1 MRRETV
7 HQDMRG
13 DRAVREERDR
23 DRATVP
29 PVAGTGEPAGPAVRG
44 SGPVARGSGPV
55 FVDATGRRSR
65 TWRRA
70 GVITALVC
78 SCYATTV
85 VATLI
90 GGDSSAPFLELPRAM
105 GMTREEASPPAPAPE
120 SVGGVSDAAPQ
131 DGVTRRIPYG
141 EWPKATGWTPEP
153 DATTAGSPA
162 RPSAEGRRPARPAA
176 NAPTAAGEESPAAA
190 PTPSEAAVPSVPPAS
205 ATPPGA
211 GQSAPPRTGGAAP
224 GSATAP
230 AGDGGPE
237 EEAPSGGGA
246 PAAGP
251 ARSAGSSAGCS
262 GRCWGPDG
270 GIRRT
275 GTPGACGRGQPADGS
290 AAGDSAYDGP
300 GYGVSPGSSRAA
312 SSSRPARA
320 SPWISR
326 ASGVTS
332 RTDTVH
338 SSA

>member
-29 PVAGTGEPAGPAVRG
+29 PVAGTGAPAGPAVRG

-85 VATLI
+85 VATVI

-131 DGVTRRIPYG
+131 DGVTQIPYG

-153 DATTAGSPA
+153 DATTAGDTAGSPA
-162 RPSAEGRRPARPAA
+162 RPSAEGRRPAWPAA
-176 NAPTAAGEESPAAA
+176 NAPTAAGEESPAAT
-190 PTPSEAAVPSVPPAS
+190 PPPSEAAVPSAPPAS

-251 ARSAGSSAGCS
+251 LSRIVGGLLGALL
-262 GRCWGPDG
+262 GP
-270 GIRRT
+270 
-275 GTPGACGRGQPADGS
+275 
-290 AAGDSAYDGP
+290 
-300 GYGVSPGSSRAA
+300 
-312 SSSRPARA
+312 
-320 SPWISR
+320 
-326 ASGVTS
+326 
-332 RTDTVH
+332 
-338 SSA
+338 